1 MAKSKINSQAEHTVQ
16 SAPPVQATS
25 QPASQTPGPNDTVI
39 NLVDLQNI
47 LVVFDLA
54 SNRGAFKGAEL
65 EAVGQLYNKVAKF
78 VTAATP
84 KPAGIPDNVESV

>member
-1 MAKSKINSQAEHTVQ
+1 MAKPKNIQQTEHTVQ
-16 SAPPVQATS
+16 SAEPVA
-25 QPASQTPGPNDTVI
+25 ASQQAQVPGPNDTVI

-54 SNRGAFKGAEL
+54 SNRGAFKGGEL

-78 VTAATP
+78 VQAATP
-84 KPAGIPDNVESV
+84 KPADVPTSTASV